1 MTLLN
6 GFDLCRAAVAV
17 EGISAPEQSVLMV
30 LAIMA
35 DKQAQCWPSVAMLVA
50 KTKLSER
57 AVQNAVKAL
66 AYAGHLTRTERP
78 GRGVIYTLHPRINCT
93 PAQDAP
99 VQDVRPAGD
108 APTPAPPAPNQPRTT
123 KPKKERERGSRVPM
137 NFAPTPASGS
147 ITETVMG
154 EWPPGTLAAQ
164 VEHFIDHHTTHGTLS
179 LDWQAS
185 WRTWVKNWKRFNGQR
200 ANHHQRCGTGNHR
213 STEMA
218 DAYRD
223 LGFG

>member
-1 MTLLN
+1 MLT

-66 AYAGHLTRTERP
+66 ALAGHMTRTERP
-78 GRGVIYTLHPRINCT
+78 GRGVIYSLHPRIVCT

-123 KPKKERERGSRVPM
+123 KPKKERERGSRVPI
-137 NFAPTPASGS
+137 NFAPEPASGS
-147 ITETVMG
+147 ITAAVMA
-154 EWPPGTLAAQ
+154 EWPPGTLAEQ
-164 VEHFIDHHTTHGTLS
+164 VEHFVDHHTTHGTLS

-200 ANHHQRCGTGNHR
+200 ANHHQRRGTGNHR